1 MEIQSDTSE
10 DNLQMVQ
17 DDDDDDYNLVIT
29 TKKDK
34 LKIFWKIYW
43 RMFVLFGAGILFFP
57 LLFLGTNSAYPCLY
71 IFILTSTYWTFDV
84 LHPAVVSMIPIGLST
99 IFGFYFPDF
108 AGELHVHN
116 DVMDCF
122 GVMIMIV
129 AIENS
134 KIHRRIAL
142 KLLRIFGC
150 SHYRLSFLLFF
161 TCMFLS
167 MWVTNIMACGLMLP
181 IVKAILFELEK
192 MGILEV
198 YHVINKG
205 RKQHNL
211 HHEESKHRPTDFTIF
226 YFLGIAY
233 SSSIGGLAT
242 LIGNP
247 TNEIFRHHV
256 ENYFPYAPKLE
267 FPHYMLLN
275 LPGVLLMETLLY
287 LWMNFYFMGMFRAQS
302 EIALEIGMTEEEAE
316 YIHTLLSTQYQQLG
330 KINFHQGAVASI
342 VILAIILHVTRE
354 GISQES
360 HDAVSSPVIFCVVLF
375 FIIPTDLEFLKFFKS
390 HSDPGQ
396 PYPTAPSKACLSWTM
411 MRENI
416 HWAVIFIAAGSCTMM
431 EALKSSH
438 MTEEFGKALMLMQ
451 SWPAPILVL
460 MVILATKLLTEFA
473 NNSCVLFAILPSI
486 ARLSIAARVNP
497 HCLMGAATLSAAV
510 PFHLVSGAAT
520 NALVMEYM
528 HIHPWK
534 MMHAGLGPSVIVIL
548 VIWVT
553 VTLWSRTIWP
563 DITIFPLWG
572 NEYGNLQP
580 PDTPSAFVN

>member
-1 MEIQSDTSE
+1 MDNQSDTSE
-10 DNLQMVQ
+10 E
-17 DDDDDDYNLVIT
+17 YNLVIT

-34 LKIFWKIYW
+34 FKIFWKLYW
-43 RMFVLFGAGILFFP
+43 RILVLFGAGILFFP
-57 LLFLGTNSAYPCLY
+57 VLFLGTNGAYPCLY
-71 IFILTSTYWTFDV
+71 IFILSSTYWTFDV
-84 LHPAVVSMIPIGLST
+84 MHPAVVAMIPIGLFT
-99 IFGFYFPDF
+99 IFGFYYQNFD
-108 AGELHVHN
+108 AELRIHN

-122 GVMIMIV
+122 GVMVMIV

-142 KLLRIFGC
+142 KLLLLFGC

-167 MWVTNIMACGLMLP
+167 MWVTNIMACGVMLP
-181 IVKAILFELEK
+181 VVKAILFELEK

-198 YHVINKG
+198 FHNISNG
-205 RKQHNL
+205 RKQQRL
-211 HHEESKHRPTDFTIF
+211 RHEQNKQRPTDFTIF

-242 LIGNP
+242 LIGSP
-247 TNEIFRHHV
+247 TNEIFRYHS
-256 ENYFPYAPKLE
+256 ENFFPYAPKLQ

-316 YIHTLLSTQYQQLG
+316 YIQTLLSTQYQQLG
-330 KINFHQGAVASI
+330 KVNFHQAVVASI
-342 VILAIILHVTRE
+342 VALMIILHVTRA
-354 GISQES
+354 GISQVS
-360 HDAVSSPVIFCVVLF
+360 HEAVSSPIIFCAVLF

-390 HSDPGQ
+390 HSDAGQ
-396 PYPTAPSKACLSWTM
+396 PYPTAPSKACLNWTM
-411 MRENI
+411 VRDNI
-416 HWAVIFIAAGSCTMM
+416 HWAVIFISAGSCTMM
-431 EALKSSH
+431 EALKTSH
-438 MTEEFGKALMLMQ
+438 MTEEFDKVLMLMRN
-451 SWPAPILVL
+451 WPPPIVVLVVILV
-460 MVILATKLLTEFA
+460 TKLLTEFA
-473 NNSCVLFAILPSI
+473 NNSCMLFAILPNV

-497 HCLMGAATLSAAV
+497 HYLMAAATLSSAL
-510 PFHLVSGAAT
+510 PFHLVSGSAT

-563 DITIFPLWG
+563 DITDFPTWG
-572 NEYGNLQP
+572 HDHRLLLA
-580 PDTPSAFVN
+580 PDTQSAFVKQ